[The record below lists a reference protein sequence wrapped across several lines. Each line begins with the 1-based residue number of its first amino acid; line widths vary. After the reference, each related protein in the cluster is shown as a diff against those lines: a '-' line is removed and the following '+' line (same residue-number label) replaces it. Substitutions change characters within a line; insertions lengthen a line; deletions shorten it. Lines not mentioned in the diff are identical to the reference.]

1 MFHISLTDGS
11 RSNGQ
16 RCMKH
21 TFVTLKLF
29 QDFGV
34 GAELK
39 KKKWKKV
46 KTTWW
51 LNIISL
57 GRICG

>member
-1 MFHISLTDGS
+1 
-11 RSNGQ
+11 
-16 RCMKH
+16 MKH

-39 KKKWKKV
+39 KKSGKKSENHLV
-46 KTTWW
+46 AEHNFSGENMW
-51 LNIISL
+51 LTPWQL
-57 GRICG
+57 LA